1 MKDKILFF
9 FDMEWIHFG
18 IAKFLIEQHDCEP
31 FAIIDIDT
39 NTKKFFQN
47 QQIIKF
53 NKMWYY
59 RDNLPQKNFVV
70 DDDYLKEFENK
81 YHLNLWKIA
90 FSERFFNQFNP
101 FYHFNQNEILS
112 ILGAGC
118 KFFEKILDE
127 VKPNFL
133 VIKFTDSHQSHLL
146 HKLSQAKGIKNLMLC
161 PTRFGY
167 RYTIYDEYEKIEDL
181 NQKKINKQRSE
192 KELQDYLEKYN
203 LSKAYA
209 PIIKKST
216 TLPQRTKKYFDNL
229 ALLGSD
235 DVKSYYAHYGKTR
248 FKVLTQFIFLKRYY
262 RQSFI
267 EKNFGKK
274 INEDSRFI
282 YFPLHVEP
290 ERQTLIVAPFY
301 TNQIELITNIVKS
314 LPVGYKL
321 FVKEHSG
328 QKISGWRE
336 ISYYKKILNLA
347 NVELL
352 HPSLNSQE
360 LIKKC
365 SMVITVSGSTGL
377 EATFF
382 NKPVIVFSDVGYSY
396 LPSVYRIKN
405 MEELPEAIKFQLE
418 KQVDFSALNEYVN
431 LVERNSFEF
440 NLPKLYLDFQEYFF
454 NEYNTA
460 RSKMPIS
467 KVNQFLENHKP
478 EFEKLVYEH
487 IKKINQ
493 YNKLK

>member
-1 MKDKILFF
+1 MNDKILFF
-9 FDMEWIHFG
+9 LDMEWIHFG
-18 IAKFLIEQHDCEP
+18 IAKFLIKQYDCEP
-31 FAIIDIDT
+31 FAVIDIDA
-39 NTKKFFQN
+39 NTKKFFEN
-47 QQIIKF
+47 QQIVKF
-53 NKMWYY
+53 NKLWFY
-59 RDNLPQKNFVV
+59 RDYLPHKKFEV
-70 DDDYLKEFENK
+70 DTDYLKEFENK
-81 YHLNLWKIA
+81 YHLNLWNIA
-90 FSERFFNQFNP
+90 FTERFFNQYNMY
-101 FYHFNQNEILS
+101 YHFNQNQILS

-146 HKLSQAKGIKNLMLC
+146 HKLSKAKGIKTLMLG

-167 RYTIYDEYEKIEDL
+167 RYTIYDEYEKIDDL
-181 NQKKINKQRSE
+181 NPEKENKQRSE
-192 KELQDYLEKYN
+192 KELQNYLEKYN
-203 LSKAYA
+203 LTKASA
-209 PIIKKST
+209 PIIQKSA
-216 TLPQRTKKYFDNL
+216 TLPQRTKKYFNTL

-248 FKVLTQFIFLKRYY
+248 FKAITQFIFLKRWY
-262 RQSFI
+262 RRSFI
-267 EKNFGKK
+267 EKNFQKEIQK
-274 INEDSRFI
+274 NTPFI
-282 YFPLHVEP
+282 YFPLHVDP

-301 TNQIELITNIVKS
+301 TNQIELITNIAKS

-321 FVKEHSG
+321 FVKEHSA

-365 SMVITVSGSTGL
+365 SLVITISGSTGL

-382 NKPVIVFSDVGYSY
+382 NKPVIVFSDIGYSY

-405 MEELPEAIKFQLE
+405 MEELPEAIKTQLK

-431 LVERNSFEF
+431 LVERNSFEL
-440 NLPKLYLDFQEYFF
+440 NLPKLYLDFQEYFL
-454 NEYNTA
+454 NEYSTA

-467 KVNQFLENHKP
+467 KVNLFLENHKS
-478 EFEKLVYEH
+478 EFEKLAYEH
-487 IKKINQ
+487 IKKIKQ
-493 YNKLK
+493 YNELK